1 MSIIASVNLL
11 ISVTSLLT
19 CAVAS
24 TGLRGAQ
31 NGTSA
36 RSSCCVAIGIS
47 GIARPTLS
55 ATSLISTPAPPDT
68 VITPSVLRAG

>member
-1 MSIIASVNLL
+1 MSLH
-11 ISVTSLLT
+11 T

-36 RSSCCVAIGIS
+36 FSLACAACGIS
-47 GIARPTLS
+47 GIGRPTLS
-55 ATSLISTPAPPDT
+55 ATSLISTPAPPRY